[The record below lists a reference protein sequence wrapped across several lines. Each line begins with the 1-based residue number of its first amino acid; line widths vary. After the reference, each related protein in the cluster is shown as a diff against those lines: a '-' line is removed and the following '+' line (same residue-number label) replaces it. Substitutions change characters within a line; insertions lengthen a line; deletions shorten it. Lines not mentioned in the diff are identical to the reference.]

1 MLAID
6 YERMKEFIASSG
18 LKQKVTAERAGLTEA
33 QMSMILQQKRGMSAS
48 EYANICRAVGASMED
63 FLTEI

>member
-18 LKQKVTAERAGLTEA
+18 LKQKVTVERAGLTEA
-33 QMSMILQQKRGMSAS
+33 QMSMILQP
-48 EYANICRAVGASMED
+48 ICCIDAFGFRRW
-63 FLTEI
+63 L